1 MNVYKK
7 QVIVNGDYLA
17 NGQIIP
23 RSFRLKE
30 SPDIYNVD
38 KIIGHVPVQASLA
51 GICGECWTIKVSDVK
66 RNLYRE
72 SNNKWYIESVKP

>member
-51 GICGECWTIKVSDVK
+51 GI
-66 RNLYRE
+66 
-72 SNNKWYIESVKP
+72 